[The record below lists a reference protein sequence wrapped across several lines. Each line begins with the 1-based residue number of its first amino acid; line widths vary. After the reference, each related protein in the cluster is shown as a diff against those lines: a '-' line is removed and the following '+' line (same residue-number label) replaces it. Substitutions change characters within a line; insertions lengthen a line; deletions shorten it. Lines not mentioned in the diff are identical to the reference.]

1 MIEPYGG
8 HLINRVA
15 QDAEREALLS
25 KSGSM
30 KKVRISPR
38 SVSDCEMIAI
48 GGFSPLEGFMGKEEA
63 ESVLNLMCLKSG
75 LVWGVP
81 ITLPVSESDFASIS
95 AGDEASLEDSSGRA
109 IAILNVSEK
118 FSLELD
124 SYCSRLYGTSD
135 TAHPGVKRVHE
146 LGNLFLSGKIT
157 LLNRPLRGTLGEQH
171 FLDPAQ
177 TREEFSKRGWE
188 SVVAFQTRNP
198 IHRAHEYLI
207 KCATENS
214 GGALIHP
221 IVGETKKD
229 DVPETVRMK
238 CYEALME
245 NYFSSDKTML
255 CALPASMH
263 YAGPREA
270 LHHMIMRRNYGC
282 THMIIGRDHAGVGS
296 YYGTYDAQK
305 LADSVSGKLG
315 IRPLKFEHAFFC
327 RECGNVATPK
337 TCPHPDS
344 SKVHLSGTK
353 VREMLRSGEEI
364 PREFSRPEVVK
375 ILSEWARNKEE

>member
-8 HLINRVA
+8 ELVNRIA
-15 QDAEREALLS
+15 QGDERETLLA
-25 KSGSM
+25 KAQSM
-30 KKVRISPR
+30 KKVGISPR

-48 GGFSPLEGFMGKEEA
+48 GGFSPLKGFMGKEEA
-63 ESVLNLMCLKSG
+63 ESVLNSMCLKSG

-81 ITLPVSESDFASIS
+81 VVLPVPEPDFSSITE
-95 AGDEASLEDSSGRA
+95 GDTVSLVDSSGRE
-109 IAILNVSEK
+109 IAILGVSEK
-118 FSLELD
+118 FSMDLD
-124 SYCSRLYGTSD
+124 SYCRRLYGTSD
-135 TAHPGVKRVHE
+135 GAHPGVKRVNE
-146 LGNLFLSGKIT
+146 LGNLFLSGEIT
-157 LLNRPLRGTLGEQH
+157 LLNRPLRGSLDGGH
-171 FLDPAQ
+171 FLDPAH

-229 DVPETVRMK
+229 DVPEDVRMK
-238 CYEALME
+238 CYSALME
-245 NYFSSDKTML
+245 NYFSSDKTLL

-305 LADSVSGKLG
+305 LADSVSDKLG
-315 IRPLKFEHAFFC
+315 IKPVKFEHAFFC
-327 RECGNVATPK
+327 KECGNVATPK

-353 VREMLRSGEEI
+353 VREMLKNGEEI
-364 PREFSRPEVVK
+364 PREFSRPEVVR
-375 ILSEWARNKEE
+375 ILSEWARRKEE